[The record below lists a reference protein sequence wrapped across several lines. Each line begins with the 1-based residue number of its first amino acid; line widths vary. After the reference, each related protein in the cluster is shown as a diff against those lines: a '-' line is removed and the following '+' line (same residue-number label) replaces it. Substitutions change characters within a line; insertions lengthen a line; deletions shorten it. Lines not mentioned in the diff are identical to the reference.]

1 MTNSNYIKPEDLI
14 RFTQAVYESEGVPQ
28 EDAYLA
34 ADTLVQSEL
43 WGHSSHG
50 LLRLSWYYA
59 RLRSGAMKAKT
70 NTTLLV
76 DSKAIAVM
84 DGGDGV
90 GQVVAKRAIEES
102 IQRAKQHSV
111 SVVSVRNSNH
121 YGTCMYFTRMGAKNG
136 CITILMSNAG
146 PNMAPWGG
154 RKKKIGTNPWSIAVP
169 AGKHGAVVMDMANSG
184 VARGKIYLAQKRRQP
199 IPNDWAIDKE
209 GRPTT
214 DPQAAIEGFILPM
227 AGHKGYVMGVM
238 VDILSGVLS
247 GSSFLDQVHGPYDPV
262 NRSGAGH
269 FVVSLDVAA
278 FQPLAEFE
286 SRIDEYIHS
295 LKDVPLAEGHKQ
307 VYFPGEMEAQAD
319 AQNRRLG
326 LLLPEDTMQSLRQV
340 AIESGQEKLLPF

>member
-121 YGTCMYFTRMGAKNG
+121 YGTCMYFRTV
-136 CITILMSNAG
+136 C
-146 PNMAPWGG
+146 
-154 RKKKIGTNPWSIAVP
+154 
-169 AGKHGAVVMDMANSG
+169 H
-184 VARGKIYLAQKRRQP
+184 
-199 IPNDWAIDKE
+199 
-209 GRPTT
+209 
-214 DPQAAIEGFILPM
+214 
-227 AGHKGYVMGVM
+227 
-238 VDILSGVLS
+238 
-247 GSSFLDQVHGPYDPV
+247 
-262 NRSGAGH
+262 
-269 FVVSLDVAA
+269 
-278 FQPLAEFE
+278 
-286 SRIDEYIHS
+286 
-295 LKDVPLAEGHKQ
+295 
-307 VYFPGEMEAQAD
+307 
-319 AQNRRLG
+319 
-326 LLLPEDTMQSLRQV
+326 
-340 AIESGQEKLLPF
+340 